1 MTAKIAWKDA
11 EGIDIEITN
20 GAVQQDDGLATLIYL
35 SLFTDARANNSDE
48 IPDGTTDRRGWP
60 GDTYVSTEWGSRL
73 WLLDREKLTNEVRR
87 RAADYATEALNK
99 LKAAGYIKTVS
110 VVGTIPKLNT
120 LVLNITLTKPDGS
133 PLALTISKRWEAQYA
148 V

>member
-1 MTAKIAWKDA
+1 MTARVVWKDA

-20 GAVQQDDGLATLIYL
+20 GAVQQDDGLASLVYL
-35 SLFTDARANNSDE
+35 SLFTDARANDSDE

-60 GDTYVSTEWGSRL
+60 GDSYVATEWGSRL

-87 RAADYATEALNK
+87 RAVDYATEALNK
-99 LKAAGYIKTVS
+99 LKAAGYIKAVS

-133 PLALTISKRWEAQYA
+133 TLTLTISKRWEAQYA

>member
-20 GAVQQDDGLATLIYL
+20 GAVQQDDGLASLVYL
-35 SLFTDARANNSDE
+35 SLFTDARANDSDE

-60 GDTYVSTEWGSRL
+60 GDSYVATEWGSRL
-73 WLLDREKLTNEVRR
+73 WLLEREKLTNEVRC
-87 RAADYATEALNK
+87 RAVDYATEALNK
-99 LKAAGYIKTVS
+99 LKSAGYIKAVS
-110 VVGTIPKLNT
+110 VTGTIPQLNT
-120 LVLNITLTKPDGS
+120 LVLTIELTKPNGS
-133 PLALTISKRWEAQYA
+133 TLSLTVSRRWEAQYA